1 MVINDDRVN
10 SLKYEQIQLI
20 ELLTVKVAN
29 ACICNAKA
37 KPSQA

>member
-10 SLKYEQIQLI
+10 LLKYEQIQLI

-29 ACICNAKA
+29 A
-37 KPSQA
+37 